1 MNNTDFKATENP
13 TFSRPKIDISKD
25 FRRSNSQIW
34 QKKQQRNKILC
45 QCFSTFLLQ
54 RNPTQ
59 AWRSLTEPHALIR
72 ESSDVR
78 NDEATFP

>member
-1 MNNTDFKATENP
+1 VGSPSLVPYNSSRILKKFFTANMNNTDFKATENP

-59 AWRSLTEPHALIR
+59 A
-72 ESSDVR
+72 
-78 NDEATFP
+78 